1 MCGFKRKQATFL
13 VGRCAHSLTHSHL
26 THSLLWTLII
36 HSLFTHSLTEM
47 RACMSPACA
56 GIGMESMVARMR
68 HGCVSPCGPRPTW
81 RPRAACVAVRNRVW
95 RPPAPPTAHARAA
108 HSEPRAPRPTG
119 RAGGGAPG
127 PPPLLCLVASCDS
140 TTKTRLAFHFLFHF
154 FSKTLIT
161 RLPSPSPQ
169 SISNK
174 KSLSGWRGRR
184 QTTQSQAAERLSVA
198 VRISARRSCCR
209 GGR

>member
-1 MCGFKRKQATFL
+1 LCEKESMQDRSQSHDETGPNRHECAQVTCTRQTLLPVHCSCPLMCGFKRKQATFL
-13 VGRCAHSLTHSHL
+13 VGRCAHSLTHSHSPHSL
-26 THSLLWTLII
+26 TQSLLWTLII

-127 PPPLLCLVASCDS
+127 PPPLLCLVASCD
-140 TTKTRLAFHFLFHF
+140 
-154 FSKTLIT
+154 
-161 RLPSPSPQ
+161 
-169 SISNK
+169 
-174 KSLSGWRGRR
+174 
-184 QTTQSQAAERLSVA
+184 VDD
-198 VRISARRSCCR
+198 
-209 GGR
+209 

>member
-1 MCGFKRKQATFL
+1 MRTSYVYTTDATSGALLLPAHVWVQAQASNFPC
-13 VGRCAHSLTHSHL
+13 REMRSLTHSLALTHSL

-68 HGCVSPCGPRPTW
+68 HGCVLPCGPRPTW

-127 PPPLLCLVASCDS
+127 PPPLLCLVASCD
-140 TTKTRLAFHFLFHF
+140 
-154 FSKTLIT
+154 
-161 RLPSPSPQ
+161 
-169 SISNK
+169 
-174 KSLSGWRGRR
+174 
-184 QTTQSQAAERLSVA
+184 VDD
-198 VRISARRSCCR
+198 
-209 GGR
+209 

>member
-1 MCGFKRKQATFL
+1 MHVASMCGDRHGVHGCAYAT
-13 VGRCAHSLTHSHL
+13 
-26 THSLLWTLII
+26 
-36 HSLFTHSLTEM
+36 
-47 RACMSPACA
+47 
-56 GIGMESMVARMR
+56 R
-68 HGCVSPCGPRPTW
+68 HGCVLPCGPAPDMAPACGMRG
-81 RPRAACVAVRNRVW
+81 RSQPRLAAACAS
-95 RPPAPPTAHARAA
+95 H
-108 HSEPRAPRPTG
+108 EPRASSPRPTG
-119 RAGGGAPG
+119 RAGGGAPVTRRTS
-127 PPPLLCLVASCDS
+127 PALVLVASCDS

-161 RLPSPSPQ
+161 RLPNPSPQ
-169 SISNK
+169 SISNQ

>member
-1 MCGFKRKQATFL
+1 MHVASMCGDRHGVHGCAYATWFL
-13 VGRCAHSLTHSHL
+13 VVYC
-26 THSLLWTLII
+26 
-36 HSLFTHSLTEM
+36 
-47 RACMSPACA
+47 RA
-56 GIGMESMVARMR
+56 ARAR
-68 HGCVSPCGPRPTW
+68 HGARVRH
-81 RPRAACVAVRNRVW
+81 ACSVAVRNRVW

-119 RAGGGAPG
+119 RAGGGAPDL
-127 PPPLLCLVASCDS
+127 PRSDCVVQLASCVLRLPDS

-161 RLPSPSPQ
+161 RLPNPSSQ
-169 SISNK
+169 SISNQ

>member
-1 MCGFKRKQATFL
+1 MHVASMCGDRHGVHGCAYATWL
-13 VGRCAHSLTHSHL
+13 CIAVRPAPD
-26 THSLLWTLII
+26 
-36 HSLFTHSLTEM
+36 M
-47 RACMSPACA
+47 APAC
-56 GIGMESMVARMR
+56 GMRGRSQ
-68 HGCVSPCGPRPTW
+68 PRLA
-81 RPRAACVAVRNRVW
+81 AACASHRARA
-95 RPPAPPTAHARAA
+95 RGSFRAARAA
-108 HSEPRAPRPTG
+108 PHGARGGG
-119 RAGGGAPG
+119 RAGTSPA
-127 PPPLLCLVASCDS
+127 LVFSCVLRLDDS
-140 TTKTRLAFHFLFHF
+140 RTRLAFHFLFHF